1 MSQALPPAVKIGL
14 RESSTVRWEHGSWE
28 ALRGEH
34 ADRVRGVGMFAL
46 GRQRAAS
53 CRLSTQ

>member
-1 MSQALPPAVKIGL
+1 M

-34 ADRVRGVGMFAL
+34 ADRVSFVAMFAL
-46 GRQRAAS
+46 GRQRAAN